1 VRIPESVNM
10 SDTIT
15 PSTAPRKGGRPR
27 NPEPPKN
34 AADVRLLIG
43 AEIVK
48 AKPKRLRALQN
59 LLASFEDA
67 EKQEVLERQNRLQQ
81 EANELRRL
89 DYQRRQ
95 QKGSLLL
102 ASRKEPMIIESL
114 NKQLAEQEA
123 KIHSLT
129 EEVERLKSEQ
139 AVLQQSADALAQ
151 LRAEAASKV
160 AQALRDSDEANNLQA
175 EWEELK
181 SAPVTQE
188 IVDRMKEIALRMLAI
203 EDLKSKNRG

>member
-1 VRIPESVNM
+1 M
-10 SDTIT
+10 SDTVT

-43 AEIVK
+43 IEIVK

-59 LLASFEDA
+59 LLKSFEDA
-67 EKQEVLERQNRLQQ
+67 EKQESLERQNRLQQ
-81 EANELRRL
+81 EANELKRF
-89 DYQRRQ
+89 DYQNRQ
-95 QKGSLLL
+95 KKAALLL
-102 ASRKEPMIIESL
+102 ASRQEPKTIELL
-114 NKQLAEQEA
+114 NKQLAEQQA
-123 KIHSLT
+123 TIHSLK
-129 EEVERLKSEQ
+129 EEVERLKSEK

-160 AQALRDSDEANNLQA
+160 AQALRDNDEADKLQA

-181 SAPVTQE
+181 RAPVTQE
-188 IVDRMKEIALRMLAI
+188 ILDRMNEVFLRMKVI

>member
-1 VRIPESVNM
+1 M

-27 NPEPPKN
+27 NSAPPKN

-43 AEIVK
+43 VEIVK

-59 LLASFEDA
+59 LLASFENA
-67 EKQEVLERQNRLQQ
+67 ERQELLERENRLQQ
-81 EANELRRL
+81 EANELKRL
-89 DYQRRQ
+89 DYQNRQ
-95 QKGSLLL
+95 QKGALLL
-102 ASRKEPMIIESL
+102 ASRKEPKTIELL
-114 NKQLAEQEA
+114 NEQLAEKDA
-123 KIHSLT
+123 KIQSLT
-129 EEVERLKSEQ
+129 EDVERLKSEQ

-151 LRAEAASKV
+151 LRAQAASKV
-160 AQALRDSDEANNLQA
+160 AQALRDSNESNNLQA

-181 SAPVTQE
+181 RAPVTQQ
-188 IVDRMKEIALRMLAI
+188 IVDRMKEVALRMQVI

>member
-1 VRIPESVNM
+1 M

-129 EEVERLKSEQ
+129 EEVERLKVSRP
-139 AVLQQSADALAQ
+139 SCNS
-151 LRAEAASKV
+151 R
-160 AQALRDSDEANNLQA
+160 R
-175 EWEELK
+175 
-181 SAPVTQE
+181 T
-188 IVDRMKEIALRMLAI
+188 R
-203 EDLKSKNRG
+203 

>member
-1 VRIPESVNM
+1 M
-10 SDTIT
+10 TC
-15 PSTAPRKGGRPR
+15 
-27 NPEPPKN
+27 
-34 AADVRLLIG
+34 
-43 AEIVK
+43 
-48 AKPKRLRALQN
+48 LRTR
-59 LLASFEDA
+59 S
-67 EKQEVLERQNRLQQ
+67 LERQNRLQQ

-151 LRAEAASKV
+151 LRAEAGSKV
-160 AQALRDSDEANNLQA
+160 AQTLRDSDEADNLQT

-188 IVDRMKEIALRMLAI
+188 IVDRMKEIALRMQVI

>member
-1 VRIPESVNM
+1 M

-151 LRAEAASKV
+151 LRAEAGSKV
-160 AQALRDSDEANNLQA
+160 AQTLRDSDEANNLQA

-188 IVDRMKEIALRMLAI
+188 IVDRMKEIALRMQVI

>member
-1 VRIPESVNM
+1 M
-10 SDTIT
+10 SDTVT

-43 AEIVK
+43 IEIVK

-59 LLASFEDA
+59 LLKSFEDA
-67 EKQEVLERQNRLQQ
+67 EKQESLKRQNRLQQ
-81 EANELRRL
+81 EANELKRL
-89 DYQRRQ
+89 DYQNRQ
-95 QKGSLLL
+95 KKAALLL
-102 ASRKEPMIIESL
+102 ACRQEPKTIELL
-114 NKQLAEQEA
+114 NKQLAEQQA
-123 KIHSLT
+123 TIHSLK
-129 EEVERLKSEQ
+129 EEVERLKSEK

-160 AQALRDSDEANNLQA
+160 AQALRDNDEADKIQA

-181 SAPVTQE
+181 RAPPTQE
-188 IVDRMKEIALRMLAI
+188 ILDRMKEVFLRWKVI
-203 EDLKSKNRG
+203 EDLKSKNQG

>member
-1 VRIPESVNM
+1 M

-48 AKPKRLRALQN
+48 AKSKRLRALQN

-67 EKQEVLERQNRLQQ
+67 EKQELLERQNRLQQ

-95 QKGSLLL
+95 QKGALLL

-114 NKQLAEQEA
+114 NKQLAEQES

-129 EEVERLKSEQ
+129 EEVERSKSEQ

-151 LRAEAASKV
+151 LRAEAGSKV

-175 EWEELK
+175 EWEEEK
-181 SAPVTQE
+181 CSCDSRDRRSHEGDSA
-188 IVDRMKEIALRMLAI
+188 ANA
-203 EDLKSKNRG
+203 SY

>member
-1 VRIPESVNM
+1 M

-15 PSTAPRKGGRPR
+15 PTTAPRKGGRPR

-43 AEIVK
+43 VEIVK

-59 LLASFEDA
+59 LLVSFEDA
-67 EKQEVLERQNRLQQ
+67 EKRELLEKQNRLQQ

-95 QKGSLLL
+95 QKGALLL
-102 ASRKEPMIIESL
+102 ASRKEPMVIESL
-114 NKQLAEQEA
+114 NKQLVEQEA

-129 EEVERLKSEQ
+129 QEVERLKSEQ
-139 AVLQQSADALAQ
+139 AVLQHSADALAQ

-160 AQALRDSDEANNLQA
+160 AQALRDDDEADTLQA
-175 EWEELK
+175 EWEELRRT
-181 SAPVTQE
+181 PVTQE
-188 IVDRMKEIALRMLAI
+188 IVDRMKEIALRMQAI
-203 EDLKSKNRG
+203 EDLKSRNRG

>member
-1 VRIPESVNM
+1 M
-10 SDTIT
+10 SDTII

-129 EEVERLKSEQ
+129 EEVERLRSEQ

-151 LRAEAASKV
+151 LRAEAGSKV
-160 AQALRDSDEANNLQA
+160 AQTLRDSDEANNLQA

-188 IVDRMKEIALRMLAI
+188 IVDRMKEIVLRMLAI

>member
-1 VRIPESVNM
+1 M
-10 SDTIT
+10 SETVT

-43 AEIVK
+43 IEIVK
-48 AKPKRLRALQN
+48 AKPKRLRGLQK
-59 LLASFEDA
+59 LLKSFEDA
-67 EKQEVLERQNRLQQ
+67 EKQESLERQNRLQQ
-81 EANELRRL
+81 EANELKRL
-89 DYQRRQ
+89 DYQNRQ
-95 QKGSLLL
+95 KKAALLL
-102 ASRKEPMIIESL
+102 ASRQEPKTIELLS
-114 NKQLAEQEA
+114 KQLAEQQA
-123 KIHSLT
+123 TIHSLK
-129 EEVERLKSEQ
+129 EEVERLKSEK

-160 AQALRDSDEANNLQA
+160 AQALQDNDEADKLRA

-181 SAPVTQE
+181 RASVTQE
-188 IVDRMKEIALRMLAI
+188 ILDRMNEVFLRMKVI

>member
-1 VRIPESVNM
+1 M
-10 SDTIT
+10 SDTII

-129 EEVERLKSEQ
+129 EEVERLRSEQ

-151 LRAEAASKV
+151 LRAEAGSKV
-160 AQALRDSDEANNLQA
+160 AQTLRDSDEANNLQA

-188 IVDRMKEIALRMLAI
+188 IVDRMKEIVLRTPAI

>member
-1 VRIPESVNM
+1 M

-114 NKQLAEQEA
+114 NRQLAEQEA

-151 LRAEAASKV
+151 LRAEAGSKV
-160 AQALRDSDEANNLQA
+160 AQTLRDSDEANNLQA

-188 IVDRMKEIALRMLAI
+188 ILDRMKEIALRMLAI

>member
-1 VRIPESVNM
+1 M

-151 LRAEAASKV
+151 LRAEAGSKV
-160 AQALRDSDEANNLQA
+160 AQTLRDSDEANNLQA

>member
-1 VRIPESVNM
+1 M

-67 EKQEVLERQNRLQQ
+67 EKHEVLERQNRLQQ

-151 LRAEAASKV
+151 LRAQAGSKV
-160 AQALRDSDEANNLQA
+160 AQTLRDSDEANNLQA

-203 EDLKSKNRG
+203 EDLISKNRG

>member
-1 VRIPESVNM
+1 M
-10 SDTIT
+10 SETVT

-43 AEIVK
+43 IEIVK
-48 AKPKRLRALQN
+48 AKPKRLRALQK
-59 LLASFEDA
+59 LLKSFEDA
-67 EKQEVLERQNRLQQ
+67 EKQESLERQNRLQQ
-81 EANELRRL
+81 EANELKRL
-89 DYQRRQ
+89 DYQNRQ
-95 QKGSLLL
+95 KKAALLL
-102 ASRKEPMIIESL
+102 ASRQEPKTIELLS
-114 NKQLAEQEA
+114 KQLAEQQA
-123 KIHSLT
+123 TIHSLK
-129 EEVERLKSEQ
+129 EEVERLKSEK

-160 AQALRDSDEANNLQA
+160 AQALRDNDEADKLQA

-181 SAPVTQE
+181 RASVTQK
-188 IVDRMKEIALRMLAI
+188 ILDRMKEVFLRMKVI